1 MLSEILITRW
11 LSASV
16 DVCVTSC
23 LPFVDLISGNRCVS
37 YMIFKWEHFKH
48 TWCAVCARWL
58 SSSRQLWLRTNITRW
73 FVFVLWS
80 FCSENV
86 NGSLVGKCE
95 LDASHVF
102 SLPSA
107 KVCLCFFP
115 LPESKYVQNLLYP
128 FSMYALKTTNYR
140 TVLFWK
146 HQLKLFFFFEQLAL
160 FSGAVVNLKQLTVA
174 QLRAIELMSAI
185 AQVSNTILF
194 CQQTGPRTE
203 KWNWIFTGAFLGPA
217 FLWGVYRDQ
226 WQWPRQ
232 EEGNLTFSWGLKP
245 LLWMAGVNTSNQE
258 QMFGFLTWPSP
269 FHGNVE
275 NSGSDSACMPYS
287 KCPGSTSVV
296 LPLWDSYF
304 KVQRLHGNRGSPGA
318 CLVLSS
324 IRDDVTDHL
333 ELFIM
338 PYHGIHFLCW

>member
-1 MLSEILITRW
+1 
-11 LSASV
+11 
-16 DVCVTSC
+16 
-23 LPFVDLISGNRCVS
+23 
-37 YMIFKWEHFKH
+37 MIFKWERFKH

-58 SSSRQLWLRTNITRW
+58 SSSRQLWLRADITRW

-107 KVCLCFFP
+107 KVCLCFFHCP
-115 LPESKYVQNLLYP
+115 SSNMCRIYYILLTC
-128 FSMYALKTTNYR
+128 MHA
-140 TVLFWK
+140 
-146 HQLKLFFFFEQLAL
+146 KLQTIEQFYFGSISWSFFFFEQLAL
-160 FSGAVVNLKQLTVA
+160 SSGAVVNLKQLTVA
-174 QLRAIELMSAI
+174 QLRAIEWMSAI

-217 FLWGVYRDQ
+217 FLRGVYRDQ

-275 NSGSDSACMPYS
+275 NSGSDSACMP
-287 KCPGSTSVV
+287 
-296 LPLWDSYF
+296 
-304 KVQRLHGNRGSPGA
+304 
-318 CLVLSS
+318 
-324 IRDDVTDHL
+324 
-333 ELFIM
+333 
-338 PYHGIHFLCW
+338 